1 MCGFYGS
8 TKIYD
13 PSVIEAKLKRIQFRG
28 PDASHYRNYD
38 NRVILGQNRL
48 SIIDLDARSHQ
59 PFEYEHVSIVFNGEM
74 YNFQDVRKD
83 LVAKGFAFRTTSDT
97 EVICAAY
104 LAYGE
109 ACVAQFNGMFAFVL
123 YDHKAHKL
131 FGARDRLG
139 KKPFYYTL
147 KDQSFE
153 CASQPSQIAI
163 SNNLTTN
170 EKAIN
175 QYLIWTHIPD
185 PLSIYNEV
193 QKLRAGYSFTYDLAT
208 HRFDTKPYWSLN
220 SSEFNTFKGSY
231 DDAKAELRTL
241 LSDAVRMRMISDVPL
256 GAFLSGGV
264 DSSLVCAL
272 AQDLLPKGQPLRTF
286 TIKFTEKKY
295 DESPYAE
302 AVAKILGTNHLS
314 ILCDY
319 KEGMNM
325 IENFTDYYDEPFAD
339 SSAIPSMLLAKH
351 TKQYVTV
358 ALTGDAGD
366 ESFLGYKRYEYAV
379 KIAPLFKIPRTLR
392 RLAAIPLSILPLSKA
407 KTAANL
413 MSEPDLRDVYYR
425 HMSVFDT
432 SWLQDFQKGV
442 SNEYIEYLNANKP
455 IIEAV
460 SDFDIKTYL
469 NNDLN
474 TKVDR
479 ATMSASLE
487 ARAPIMDYRIVEL
500 GRRLPTHFKYQNGNK
515 KRILK
520 DLLRDYLPDDL
531 IERPKQG
538 FGVPIGQWFQQ
549 ELKEMVMDS
558 LTKDFLSSLPNIHV
572 PVVLKKIEDHVNGV
586 NSSFG
591 TQIFSLL
598 ILEQWQRRNKT
609 QNQIG
614 GLIQTF

>member
-1 MCGFYGS
+1 MCGIYGS

-13 PSVIEAKLKRIQFRG
+13 PSVISSKLKRIAFRG
-28 PDASHYRNYD
+28 PDASTFKNFD
-38 NRVILGQNRL
+38 NRVILGHNRL
-48 SIIDLDARSHQ
+48 SIIDLDERANQ
-59 PFEYEHVSIVFNGEM
+59 PFEYEHIVIAFNGEI
-74 YNFQDVRKD
+74 YNFQEVKHD
-83 LVAKGFAFRTTSDT
+83 LEKKGFKFRTTSDT

-104 LAYGE
+104 LAFGDD
-109 ACVAQFNGMFAFVL
+109 CVSRFNGMFAFVL
-123 YDHKAHKL
+123 FDKKQNRL

-147 KDQSFE
+147 KDNAFE

-163 SNNLTTN
+163 ANTLTTN

-193 QKLRAGYSFTYDLAT
+193 QKLRAGYSFSYNLAT
-208 HRFDTKPYWSLN
+208 KQFKTQPYWTLN
-220 SSEFNTFKGSY
+220 SHEFNTFKGSY
-231 DDAKAELRTL
+231 DDAKAELRHL
-241 LSDAVRMRMISDVPL
+241 LSDAVRMRMISDVPI
-256 GAFLSGGV
+256 GAFLSGGI
-264 DSSLVCAL
+264 DSSLICAF
-272 AQDLLPKGQPLRTF
+272 AQDLLPKGQQLRTF
-286 TIKFTEKKY
+286 TIKFSEKKY

-302 AVAKILGTNHLS
+302 AVAKILNTNHLS

-319 KEGMNM
+319 NEGINM

-351 TKQYVTV
+351 TRKYVTV

-366 ESFLGYKRYEYAV
+366 ESFLGYTRYAYAN
-379 KIAPLFKIPRTLR
+379 KIVGLFKIPHILR
-392 RLAAIPLSILPLSKA
+392 KLAAGPLSILPISKA
-407 KTAANL
+407 KTAASL
-413 MSEPDLRDVYYR
+413 LVEPALTDVYYR

-432 SWLQDFQKGV
+432 TWLHDFKKGYTD
-442 SNEYIEYLNANKP
+442 EYTEYLTAKKP
-455 IIEAV
+455 IIEAI

-487 ARAPIMDYRIVEL
+487 ARAPIMDYRVVEL
-500 GRRLPTHFKYQNGNK
+500 GRRLPTHFKYQNGDK

-520 DLLRDYLPDDL
+520 DLLRDYLPDNL

-538 FGVPIGQWFQQ
+538 FAVPIGQWFQH
-549 ELKEMVMDS
+549 ELKDMVRDV
-558 LTKDFLSSLPNIHV
+558 LTKKYLQTIPNLNV
-572 PVVLKKIEDHVNGV
+572 PVVLKKIENQISGSE
-586 NSSFG
+586 NFAP
-591 TQIFSLL
+591 QIFSLL
-598 ILEQWQRRNKT
+598 ILEQWQRKNAVATK
-609 QNQIG
+609 QFIP
-614 GLIQTF
+614 TF